1 MKLQV
6 PFERK
11 IPTFNLS
18 EAVIEAV
25 VILPGQKFKAFSGGL
40 LKDEDFIKDHKE
52 SMYVDEKGVRH
63 SLLLLSEHADDGFLV
78 ESQGYDYARYVA
90 WLPRIKPYFNQQ
102 MLKLADALIKE
113 GCLNT
118 ESGNWITDF
127 DEIKERYGIT
137 IKNGNGIGEQLLHIL
152 SSADE
157 IAEVEMTED
166 SFDMTFYLD
175 FCPNSVQDKT
185 EMSMQHI

>member
-1 MKLQV
+1 
-6 PFERK
+6 
-11 IPTFNLS
+11 
-18 EAVIEAV
+18 
-25 VILPGQKFKAFSGGL
+25 
-40 LKDEDFIKDHKE
+40 
-52 SMYVDEKGVRH
+52 MYVDEKGVRH

-78 ESQGYDYARYVA
+78 ESQGYDYARYIA

-102 MLKLADALIKE
+102 MLKLVDALIKE

-127 DEIKERYGIT
+127 DEIQERYGIT

-175 FCPNSVQDKT
+175 FCPNSVQDET

>member
-11 IPTFNLS
+11 IPTFNLC
-18 EAVIEAV
+18 EAFIEAV
-25 VILPGQKFKAFSGGL
+25 VILPEQNLKPFQEGFLKMKIL
-40 LKDEDFIKDHKE
+40 LKTI
-52 SMYVDEKGVRH
+52 R
-63 SLLLLSEHADDGFLV
+63 SLCMLMKKVFGTLFFCYEQADDGFLV
-78 ESQGYDYARYVA
+78 ESQGYYYARYVA

-102 MLKLADALIKE
+102 MLQLADALIRE
-113 GCLNT
+113 GCLHT

-175 FCPNSVQDKT
+175 FCPNSVHDKT

>member
-1 MKLQV
+1 MKLKV
-6 PFERK
+6 NFERK

-18 EAVIEAV
+18 EAFIEAV
-25 VILPGQKFKAFSGGL
+25 VILPEQRFKAFSRGL

-52 SMYVDEKGVRH
+52 SMYMDEKGVRH
-63 SLLLLSEHADDGFLV
+63 SLLILGDQSDDGFLV

-102 MLKLADALIKE
+102 MLQLAEALIRE
-113 GCLNT
+113 GCMHT

-127 DEIKERYGIT
+127 DEIKDQYGIT
-137 IKNGNGIGEQLLHIL
+137 IKNGNGIGEQVLNIL
-152 SSADE
+152 SCADE
-157 IAEVEMTED
+157 MAEVEMTED
-166 SFDMTFYLD
+166 GFDMTFYLD
-175 FCPNSVQDKT
+175 FCSNIVQEDT